1 MCEYCKR
8 FHQLAPADQT
18 ECEALSH
25 ALGGS
30 KLVLQ
35 NASAYSDVTDSYWSL
50 KNVEVHPACVA
61 LPESAQDVSTALKT
75 LSLGATV
82 WKDRCQFAVK
92 GGGYV
97 SGLSSPVPANN
108 DQ

>member
-1 MCEYCKR
+1 M
-8 FHQLAPADQT
+8 
-18 ECEALSH
+18 SH

-30 KLVLQ
+30 KLVPQ
-35 NASAYSDVTDSYWSL
+35 NATAYSDITDSYWSL

-82 WKDRCQFAVK
+82 WKDGCQFAVK

-97 SGLSSPVPANN
+97 LRLSPLLCHAND